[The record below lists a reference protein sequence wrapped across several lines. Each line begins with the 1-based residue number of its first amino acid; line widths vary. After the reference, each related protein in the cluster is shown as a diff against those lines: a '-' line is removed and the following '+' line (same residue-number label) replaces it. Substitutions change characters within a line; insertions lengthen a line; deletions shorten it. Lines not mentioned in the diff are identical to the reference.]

1 VDVKPAEA
9 VASAVSGAPDALF
22 VSSLGTATS
31 ALRLASG
38 DGPHLYLGG
47 AMGCGLAVAL
57 GVAAARPQRAVVGVV
72 GDGDLLM
79 GAGSLWSL
87 SGLRPSNLLVLVLD
101 DGRYSITGGQ
111 EVVAP
116 DALAAVV
123 GVLPGVESARA
134 SSPSEVASAV
144 RSVTRPGIVLARIDE
159 AAWPGPSP
167 FVDPPLVR
175 RRFAAHAG
183 AQISSGG
190 PTSDIDIPGI
200 PSILDESLSP
210 RRGERQ

>member
-1 VDVKPAEA
+1 LEAAVKPAEA
-9 VASAVSGAPDALF
+9 VASAVAEAPEALF

-57 GVAAARPQRAVVGVV
+57 GVADARPEREVVAVI

-87 SGLRPSNLLVLVLD
+87 SGLRPANLIVLVLD

-111 EVVAP
+111 EVIAP
-116 DALAAVV
+116 GALAAVV
-123 GVLPGVESARA
+123 EALPGVEAARA
-134 SSPSEVASAV
+134 GSPREVGEAV
-144 RSVTRPGIVLARIDE
+144 ARVARPGMVLACIDE
-159 AAWPGPSP
+159 PEWPGPSP
-167 FVDPPLVR
+167 FVDPPQVL
-175 RRFAAHAG
+175 RRFGAYAAG
-183 AQISSGG
+183 E
-190 PTSDIDIPGI
+190 
-200 PSILDESLSP
+200 PS
-210 RRGERQ
+210 

>member
-9 VASAVSGAPDALF
+9 VASAVTGAPDALF

-57 GVAAARPQRAVVGVV
+57 GVAEGRPGRAVVAVV

-101 DGRYSITGGQ
+101 DGRYAITGGQ
-111 EVVAP
+111 DVIAP

-123 GVLPGVESARA
+123 GVLPGVESALA
-134 SSPSEVASAV
+134 SSPSDVATAV
-144 RSVTRPGIVLARIDE
+144 RSVIRPGIVVARIDE
-159 AAWPGPSP
+159 PAWPGPSP

-175 RRFAAHAG
+175 RRFAAYASTQMSDG
-183 AQISSGG
+183 AR
-190 PTSDIDIPGI
+190 TSDIHIPDIQSI
-200 PSILDESLSP
+200 PDERVSP